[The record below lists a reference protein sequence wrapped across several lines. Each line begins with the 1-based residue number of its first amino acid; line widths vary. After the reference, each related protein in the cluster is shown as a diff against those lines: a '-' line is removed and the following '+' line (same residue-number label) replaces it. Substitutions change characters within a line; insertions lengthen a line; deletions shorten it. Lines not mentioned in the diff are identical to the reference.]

1 MALTINN
8 LPPSVNSKSLEV
20 RKVFLKAYEDAI
32 SKGLSNEDALFS
44 AHQNSKV
51 KEKLINAS
59 KAKEYVKPKVP
70 QHIAVLSNRTSS
82 TQPQAMTSDTV
93 RPFGGLYAPSTDS
106 DVFQRAMMRRDS
118 IAPDASRSLV
128 SAKWDEQGRLELEF
142 DDGQKIVT
150 TPAPSTGSVENHV
163 SVNNTNPIQPYL
175 QFDTQVTTPSQV
187 GQLSWNDTDG
197 TLDLGLK
204 GGNVTLQV
212 GQEQVTHVYN
222 NTANDFSDLQVLRI
236 TGSQGQRLTG
246 ALAQGNNEINSST
259 TYAVVTEAIP
269 KNAVGFATTSGL
281 VRNVDTS
288 AFPEGSALYL
298 SPTTAGAITSTKPQA
313 PNHAV
318 MIGWCVRSH
327 HVQGSIYVHV
337 QNGFELDELHNV
349 KITSVQNGHILKYDA
364 TDSLWKNANPAAAS
378 GVTTGSFFQKIDLVA
393 GVPLTISHN
402 LALIDSAS
410 FTINTALNGE
420 VINVSCLIVDNNNI
434 QLTSAIT
441 ANQVSCTIIGVI
453 A

>member
-1 MALTINN
+1 
-8 LPPSVNSKSLEV
+8 
-20 RKVFLKAYEDAI
+20 
-32 SKGLSNEDALFS
+32 
-44 AHQNSKV
+44 
-51 KEKLINAS
+51 
-59 KAKEYVKPKVP
+59 
-70 QHIAVLSNRTSS
+70 
-82 TQPQAMTSDTV
+82 
-93 RPFGGLYAPSTDS
+93 
-106 DVFQRAMMRRDS
+106 
-118 IAPDASRSLV
+118 
-128 SAKWDEQGRLELEF
+128 
-142 DDGQKIVT
+142 
-150 TPAPSTGSVENHV
+150 
-163 SVNNTNPIQPYL
+163 L

-187 GQLSWNDTDG
+187 GQLAWNDVDG

-222 NTANDFSDLQVLRI
+222 NTDNDFSDLQVLRI

-318 MIGWCVRSH
+318 MVGWCVRSH

-393 GVPLTISHN
+393 GTPLTINHN

-420 VINVSCLIVDNNNI
+420 VINVSCLIVDNNSI